1 MIVYYDSG
9 GRLFTAYFK
18 ENGQE
23 CVQQLRYLLPGSIG
37 RCLCRKTPLALMLR
51 RFPDVDPS
59 DGRIIVFD
67 TRTPASY
74 IEKLRHIYPE
84 KEIVFWFW
92 NPVNDNNRVILDR
105 VRKIVPVW
113 SYSPDDCR
121 QYDLKYNTQFYFD
134 SLIPEQFP
142 ETHNAVPKAFFLGRS
157 KSARAHVLDRII
169 SELQENGVEVES
181 IITKPRHK
189 DFRQQLFREK
199 LIPYSTVLEKT
210 RNADILIDC
219 YGRDRAGCSLR
230 VMEAMFFGK
239 KLITDNLALA
249 EYDFYDSHNIY
260 ITGKD
265 NRSLKEFIEVPVR
278 PVPEEI
284 RNRYR
289 FSAWLERFSEKD

>member
-121 QYDLKYNTQFYFD
+121 QY
-134 SLIPEQFP
+134 E
-142 ETHNAVPKAFFLGRS
+142 
-157 KSARAHVLDRII
+157 VL
-169 SELQENGVEVES
+169 L
-181 IITKPRHK
+181 
-189 DFRQQLFREK
+189 RQ
-199 LIPYSTVLEKT
+199 SDTGTVSG
-210 RNADILIDC
+210 N
-219 YGRDRAGCSLR
+219 
-230 VMEAMFFGK
+230 
-239 KLITDNLALA
+239 
-249 EYDFYDSHNIY
+249 
-260 ITGKD
+260 
-265 NRSLKEFIEVPVR
+265 P
-278 PVPEEI
+278 
-284 RNRYR
+284 
-289 FSAWLERFSEKD
+289 